1 MKGWNMVMQNHQ
13 TRVMLANGVGIPCL
27 GFGTWKTP
35 AEQATASVK
44 HALEAG
50 YRHIDTATA
59 YNNEA
64 AVGAAIALSGVPREE
79 IFLTSKLWNPHQGYQ
94 STLAAFERS
103 LEWLQTDYLDLYLIH
118 WPHDRKY
125 FDNWEEMNRETW
137 RAFEKLYKD
146 GRVKAIGVSNFRP
159 RHLDN
164 LLTHCE
170 IAPMVDQVEVHPG
183 MPQDEI
189 LSYCKA
195 HNMAVEGWSPLATG
209 KIFSVPAM
217 QEMSRKYGKT
227 VAQLCLRWCV
237 QRGVIPL
244 PKSVTPSRIAEN
256 TQIFDFE
263 LAQED
268 IDRISGLTECGW
280 SGLDPD
286 NLVY

>member
-1 MKGWNMVMQNHQ
+1 MQNHQ
-13 TRVMLANGVGIPCL
+13 THVMLSNGVGIPCL

-35 AEQATASVK
+35 AEQATASVL

-59 YNNEA
+59 YNNES
-64 AVGAAIALSGVPREE
+64 AVGAAIASSGIARKD

-94 STLAAFERS
+94 STLDAFERS

-125 FDNWEEMNRETW
+125 FDNWEEMNCETW
-137 RAFEKLYKD
+137 RAFEKLYKE
-146 GRVKAIGVSNFRP
+146 GRIRAIGVSNFRP

-183 MPQDEI
+183 MPQEEI
-189 LSYCKA
+189 LEYCRM
-195 HNMAVEGWSPLATG
+195 HHMVVEGWSPLATG
-209 KIFSVPAM
+209 KIFSVPEM
-217 QEMSRKYGKT
+217 QEMSQKYGKT

-244 PKSVTPSRIAEN
+244 PKSVTPSRIIEN

-263 LAQED
+263 LEQGDME
-268 IDRISGLTECGW
+268 RISGLTACGW

-286 NLVY
+286 NLIY